1 MSVQSLA
8 GWRNRPRR
16 IEKESAFWTRW
27 VLSYS
32 SGLTHATVGVS
43 GPALI
48 IHPNNFLSSL
58 SGSARG
64 FLFEERFL
72 ESLWCRPQ
80 AATKLWHE
88 KFIPGMKKEIQW
100 ESIIIDA
107 LKREGRKDTG
117 FVLHFGR
124 EWCMATKQNSF
135 IKQIFSPWMQ
145 NTNCMLLSSSHSGMK
160 VKNAD
165 TGWLALG
172 AISHSWCICLILCV
186 FEGPLLRTC
195 MQGCSF

>member
-1 MSVQSLA
+1 MPPWESLA
-8 GWRNRPRR
+8 QLSLFTQTTSFPVCLDLR
-16 IEKESAFWTRW
+16 EAFCLKKDSLKACGA
-27 VLSYS
+27 V
-32 SGLTHATVGVS
+32 HKQQ
-43 GPALI
+43 
-48 IHPNNFLSSL
+48 PNFGMKNS
-58 SGSARG
+58 
-64 FLFEERFL
+64 FL
-72 ESLWCRPQ
+72 EW
-80 AATKLWHE
+80 
-88 KFIPGMKKEIQW
+88 KKEIQW

-135 IKQIFSPWMQ
+135 IKQIFSPWIQ

-165 TGWLALG
+165 MGWLALG

-195 MQGCSF
+195 MRGCSF